1 MTPDPKAHV
10 HRWGA
15 MRFEL
20 TDGHAWVLETC
31 ETCGVARRFRAFE
44 RFWDPAAETS
54 RGRG

>member
-20 TDGHAWVLETC
+20 TDGHAWVLESC
-31 ETCGVARRFRAFE
+31 GACGVARRYRAFE

-54 RGRG
+54 RGGG